1 MKQSLFSCPWFHSV
15 GGESNTMIEDEG
27 AGGLFFFFQGEHL
40 MGDDCSLS
48 LV

>member
-1 MKQSLFSCPWFHSV
+1 
-15 GGESNTMIEDEG
+15 MIEDEG
-27 AGGLFFFFQGEHL
+27 AGGFFLFFFQGEHL